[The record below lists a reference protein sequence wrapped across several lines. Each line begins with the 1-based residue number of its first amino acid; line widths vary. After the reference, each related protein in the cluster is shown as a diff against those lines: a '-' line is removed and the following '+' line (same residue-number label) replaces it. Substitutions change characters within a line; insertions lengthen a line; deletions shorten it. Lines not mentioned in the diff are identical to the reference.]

1 MRMVK
6 DKSVSGS
13 LVKVC
18 AADAAISITEIAF
31 GTPIVNPTPGV
42 NTGGAIT
49 SSAGSPWTTST
60 TAIEI
65 PAGTCMDASGMAAI
79 KTANDNA
86 DIPLIYYNGGM
97 LDGPNS

>member
-13 LVKVC
+13 LIKVC
-18 AADAAISITEIAF
+18 AADAAISIAEISF
-31 GTPIVNPTPGV
+31 GVPIVNPTPGAA
-42 NTGGAIT
+42 TGGAVT
-49 SSAGSPWTTST
+49 SSQGSPWTVST

-65 PAGTCMDASGMAAI
+65 PVGTCMDASGMAAI

-86 DIPLIYYNGGM
+86 DIPLIYYHSG
-97 LDGPNS
+97 LFDGPNS